1 METGESEQFASFD
14 DFYAAFEAQM
24 AKQLRD
30 VQGAIKS
37 YELYWNRINPE
48 PLISATFPPCLEK
61 GRDISQQGP
70 DYNNT
75 GSMGGGLANAADS
88 LMVIKSW
95 FSTSGVIPC
104 PR

>member
-1 METGESEQFASFD
+1 
-14 DFYAAFEAQM
+14 M